1 MKIILGINAYHADSS
16 ACVIKDNELIAAI
29 EEERITRHKHDA
41 SFPFNSITECLKIS
55 NLKEEEITDIAFNT
69 NPYSN
74 FFQKGLF
81 FIKNLNMN
89 KNFSTDRLKKKKNL
103 HKILNQK
110 LNLNKKIKFHFIEH
124 HKAHIASAFYP
135 SNYDTANGLSIDGS
149 GDFVTLAIAECKN
162 NQIKI
167 KDKIFFPHS
176 LGIFYHAMTQFLE
189 FNKYGD
195 EYKIMG
201 LAAYGKPIYYEKILN
216 NLFLNDDKELIKLN
230 LDFFEHHKSSF
241 KYIANESLIIDTIY
255 NQKLKKLFIK
265 EFYEENFK
273 VNFASSIQKIYEYF
287 FQKILIKIKNKNF
300 SKNLVFAGGCALNSS
315 ANKMLT
321 ENKKYFENI
330 FIPFAPGD
338 NGGAI
343 GAALV
348 VAQKYHKKLEKIEF
362 PYLGKS
368 YSNSEIKKII
378 SQKKY
383 KDKLI
388 VNYISDNDNLFKV
401 AATRISNSQVVGWF
415 QGKMEFGP
423 RALGNRS
430 ILADARNPEMKN
442 IINMKIK
449 RRESF
454 RPFAPSVLKEY
465 QNQWFE
471 SVYFNPYMCSVSNVK
486 ENKKKLIPSITHI
499 DGTARLQSVCSIKNQ
514 KYHQLIKK
522 FYEITNVPIILNTSF
537 NENEPIVMT
546 PNEALDCLIRTN
558 MDALFIEN
566 FEITKI

>member
-1 MKIILGINAYHADSS
+1 
-16 ACVIKDNELIAAI
+16 
-29 EEERITRHKHDA
+29 
-41 SFPFNSITECLKIS
+41 
-55 NLKEEEITDIAFNT
+55 
-69 NPYSN
+69 
-74 FFQKGLF
+74 
-81 FIKNLNMN
+81 
-89 KNFSTDRLKKKKNL
+89 
-103 HKILNQK
+103 
-110 LNLNKKIKFHFIEH
+110 
-124 HKAHIASAFYP
+124 
-135 SNYDTANGLSIDGS
+135 
-149 GDFVTLAIAECKN
+149 
-162 NQIKI
+162 
-167 KDKIFFPHS
+167 
-176 LGIFYHAMTQFLE
+176 
-189 FNKYGD
+189 
-195 EYKIMG
+195 
-201 LAAYGKPIYYEKILN
+201 
-216 NLFLNDDKELIKLN
+216 
-230 LDFFEHHKSSF
+230 
-241 KYIANESLIIDTIY
+241 
-255 NQKLKKLFIK
+255 
-265 EFYEENFK
+265 
-273 VNFASSIQKIYEYF
+273 
-287 FQKILIKIKNKNF
+287 
-300 SKNLVFAGGCALNSS
+300 
-315 ANKMLT
+315 MLT

-486 ENKKKLIPSITHI
+486 ENKKKI
-499 DGTARLQSVCSIKNQ
+499 
-514 KYHQLIKK
+514 
-522 FYEITNVPIILNTSF
+522 NTF
-537 NENEPIVMT
+537 NYSYRWNS
-546 PNEALDCLIRTN
+546 
-558 MDALFIEN
+558 
-566 FEITKI
+566 